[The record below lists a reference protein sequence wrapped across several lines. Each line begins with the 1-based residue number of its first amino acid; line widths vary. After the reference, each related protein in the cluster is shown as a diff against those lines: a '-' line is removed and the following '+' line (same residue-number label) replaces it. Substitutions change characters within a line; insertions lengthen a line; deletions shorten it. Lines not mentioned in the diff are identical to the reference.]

1 MIVTRE
7 EIEKSMDA
15 LARKY
20 VETHDKKIIEE
31 LYELACELRKLEK
44 KILTDYPPAQRIGS
58 NEALVTQPFSW
69 RIIHAVPSLREE
81 GRPMSSG
88 SFPWSRD
95 ALSTACGYPGFSFS
109 ARLAPREY
117 G

>member
-1 MIVTRE
+1 LRIGLRVGTVSIFREDPERHHYQSPVTRLMIMTRE

-44 KILTDYPPAQRIGS
+44 KILTD
-58 NEALVTQPFSW
+58 
-69 RIIHAVPSLREE
+69 
-81 GRPMSSG
+81 
-88 SFPWSRD
+88 
-95 ALSTACGYPGFSFS
+95 
-109 ARLAPREY
+109 
-117 G
+117 